1 MLCENIHRIMDD
13 KKVTEDYKNILQD
26 YLDHLTEMLNVV
38 TRLFSDGAYY
48 TIEPGLCENIHRIM
62 DDKKV
67 TEEYKNILHD
77 YLDRLTEMLNV
88 VTLLFSDGDHY
99 TIEPSRLIPFGLLRG
114 LTENYDENELEH
126 VVIPGSRE
134 NFLVLLAFIEE
145 ENEVR
150 RAGLIRAFRGPYT
163 YHQHTTRLGESLL
176 DDANKLALP
185 SASLAELYR
194 LIR

>member
-1 MLCENIHRIMDD
+1 MDD

-88 VTLLFSDGDHY
+88 VTLLFSDGDYY

-150 RAGLIRAFRGPYT
+150 RAGLIRAFRGPDT
-163 YHQHTTRLGESLL
+163 YHHNTARLGESLL

-194 LIR
+194 LVNLETNTCERR